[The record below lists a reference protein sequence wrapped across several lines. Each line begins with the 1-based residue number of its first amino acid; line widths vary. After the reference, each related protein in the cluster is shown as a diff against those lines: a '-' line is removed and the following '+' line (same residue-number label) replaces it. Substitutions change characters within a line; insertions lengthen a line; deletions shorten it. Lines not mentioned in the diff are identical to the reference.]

1 MMRVVLNGSQAG
13 NRSGTGQ
20 YTGQLARW
28 LPSLAQDV
36 DVQVTWPSNAP
47 RPACDR
53 EAIQAFHERDIGG
66 PVSRVFYD
74 QFRFGRDARGL
85 GGDLVHCPAN
95 VGTLRGG
102 IPMVLTVH
110 DLSFL
115 VEPAWFRAERAA
127 YYRAAV
133 TRSVR
138 RAARVIAVSE
148 ATARDLCERLGRGRE
163 TIDVVPNGV
172 EERFRPESDARQ
184 AEVRAAYSL
193 PDRFWLFYGTH
204 EPRKNLPRLIQ
215 AWSAVAEDFPISLVL
230 AGRAGWKVGPI
241 VKAVE
246 QSPHAG
252 RVHFPGFLRMEDL
265 PAVISA
271 AEAFVYP
278 SLYEGFGIP
287 VAEAMACG
295 TPVLTSN
302 VASLPEVAGD
312 AAITV
317 DPRDTEAMADGLRR
331 LAQDDALRASLA
343 KQGRARAAGYDWKH
357 TAQLT
362 LATYRKAVT
371 Q

>member
-1 MMRVVLNGSQAG
+1 MRVVLNGSQAG

-20 YTGQLARW
+20 YTGQIARW

-36 DVQVTWPSNAP
+36 DIQVTWPSSAP

-53 EAIQAFHERDIGG
+53 EAFQAFHERDIGG
-66 PVSRVFYD
+66 PVSRVIYD

-85 GGDLVHCPAN
+85 GADLIHCPAN

-102 IPMVLTVH
+102 ISMVLTVH

-115 VEPAWFRAERAA
+115 VEPGWFRRERAA

-133 TRSVR
+133 ARSVR

-148 ATARDLCERLGRGRE
+148 ATARDVCERLGRDRE
-163 TIDVVPNGV
+163 TIDVIPNGV
-172 EERFRPESDARQ
+172 DERFRRESEARQ
-184 AEVRAAYSL
+184 AEVRAAYGL

-215 AWSAVAEDFPISLVL
+215 AWSSVAEECPVSLVL

-246 QSPHAG
+246 QSPHAD
-252 RVHFPGFLRMEDL
+252 RVHFPGYLRQEDL

-271 AEAFVYP
+271 AQAFVYP

-302 VASLPEVAGD
+302 VACFPEVVGD
-312 AAITV
+312 AALMV
-317 DPRDTEAMADGLRR
+317 DPRDTEAIADGLRR
-331 LAQDDALRASLA
+331 LAQDPELRASLA
-343 KQGRARAAGYDWKH
+343 EQGRARAAGYDWKR

-362 LATYRKAVT
+362 LATYRKAANR
-371 Q
+371 